1 MSIYIW
7 ISIILWILFILGGHA
22 LRDPPDKYDYPSIPI
37 EKMDIYTTPVDVRK
51 EWARQEEAKKLKKP
65 EYTFNPESQDHF
77 AAF

>member
-1 MSIYIW
+1 MSVYIW

-51 EWARQEEAKKLKKP
+51 EWARREE
-65 EYTFNPESQDHF
+65 
-77 AAF
+77 